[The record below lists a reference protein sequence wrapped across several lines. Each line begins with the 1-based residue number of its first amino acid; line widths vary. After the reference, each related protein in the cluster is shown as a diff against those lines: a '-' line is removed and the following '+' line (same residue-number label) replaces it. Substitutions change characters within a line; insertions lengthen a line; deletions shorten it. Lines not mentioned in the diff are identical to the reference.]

1 MTQIPPDPHDAQSSG
16 PPSPPPPPPRPVL
29 PIEYASEP
37 PPRSSGAFVGRI
49 FLGFVGYL
57 VLSVGWWRFALRT
70 RLRGDTSFILWGL
83 MTAALLGL
91 ALHLRVRYR
100 RAGYGYG
107 ILLALLAT
115 FLLAVGLV
123 LLIIGLC
130 AKHL

>member
-1 MTQIPPDPHDAQSSG
+1 MA
-16 PPSPPPPPPRPVL
+16 
-29 PIEYASEP
+29 
-37 PPRSSGAFVGRI
+37 
-49 FLGFVGYL
+49 GFAGYIL
-57 VLSVGWWRFALRT
+57 LSVGWWTFALRS
-70 RLRGDTSFILWGL
+70 RIRSDTAAILWVL

-91 ALHLRVRYR
+91 ALHLRVRHS

-107 ILLALLAT
+107 ILLALLSA